1 MNNPEEQA
9 TLSTRHRTNTK
20 NTTENYNNEP
30 HRSHHKYGCMNVSI
44 KINHPNSCKIKVKE
58 HL

>member
-9 TLSTRHRTNTK
+9 TLSTRHRTNTNKTK

-30 HRSHHKYGCMNVSI
+30 HRSHSMDV
-44 KINHPNSCKIKVKE
+44 
-58 HL
+58 